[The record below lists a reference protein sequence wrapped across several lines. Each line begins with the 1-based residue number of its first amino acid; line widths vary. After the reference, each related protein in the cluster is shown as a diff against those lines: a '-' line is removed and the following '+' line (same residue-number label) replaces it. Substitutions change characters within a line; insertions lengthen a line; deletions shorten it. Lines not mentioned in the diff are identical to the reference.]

1 MVPSARQA
9 TPGAISRAFIASEKR
24 EFGMSE
30 TIRSLY
36 EKVFQVWR
44 ADQPYAQ
51 PNPLLPLLAN

>member
-1 MVPSARQA
+1 
-9 TPGAISRAFIASEKR
+9 
-24 EFGMSE
+24 MSE

-51 PNPLLPLLAN
+51 PNPLLPQLAH